1 MPEYI
6 GPELRMAR
14 PRTTPVGPSRSK
26 SRIETEG
33 RTEDG
38 EYQIELLEYEWPDL
52 PPIMD
57 MKDAVTRKRVS
68 KGISYLLPVDK
79 GKNSINSNFRTDL
92 RAMFHEPYA
101 TEYHGYEDTKVT
113 LSAKIH
119 FDVNAVD
126 TKWNKKHLMG
136 VPINVNSESEKARKL
151 YAQSAPAG
159 GRAIDEER
167 LRVRSNLYLPLKR
180 TAHPEAVKL
189 RKEVEGMVKSILEK
203 DGSEIGE
210 LDIGSVNSTEGNL
223 GSPTNTEHKMSFKRH
238 RSFVSNTGKSDI
250 SIRSRKLKL
259 TAVLFDSYEQLKK
272 TQPPKPMIPEMFQSE
287 YLSYEKSQRIWEWL
301 HYGEEVTPFQYFLSV
316 CGFPPV
322 PKTEDKK

>member
-14 PRTTPVGPSRSK
+14 PRTTPTSQIRSK
-26 SRIETEG
+26 SRIETE
-33 RTEDG
+33 DG
-38 EYQIELLEYEWPDL
+38 EDQIELLEYEWPDL

-113 LSAKIH
+113 LSAKVH

-126 TKWNKKHLMG
+126 TKWNKKHLMS

-159 GRAIDEER
+159 GRAIDEEK
-167 LRVRSNLYLPLKR
+167 LRIRSNLYLPLKK

-210 LDIGSVNSTEGNL
+210 HDIDSVNSTEGNI
-223 GSPTNTEHKMSFKRH
+223 GSPTTTENKMTFRRH
-238 RSFVSNTGKSDI
+238 RSFVSSTGKSDI
-250 SIRSRKLKL
+250 SIRNRKLKL

-272 TQPPKPMIPEMFQSE
+272 TQPPKPTIPAIFQSE
-287 YLSYEKSQRIWEWL
+287 YLSNDKSQRIWEWL

-316 CGFPPV
+316 CGFPPM
-322 PKTEDKK
+322 PKDEEKK